1 MFFNLPDLWQNKIVF
16 HLFYVTYNYISGC
29 MKPTSC
35 KKNNNANL
43 SKYQTPS
50 IVIFTNIPSFDA
62 ISHLNI
68 FILTIK

>member
-35 KKNNNANL
+35 KKKNDNANL
-43 SKYQTPS
+43 SK
-50 IVIFTNIPSFDA
+50 
-62 ISHLNI
+62 
-68 FILTIK
+68 